1 MKKPL
6 RVLHIEDSD
15 IDAELLRLNL
25 RRSYDVVYARVQ
37 SADELTQALLDDWDV
52 AVSDYTMPSF
62 SGAEALSMIQQCG
75 KDIPFIIVSGTIGE
89 DTAVL
94 AMQAGADDF
103 MVKGKL
109 ERLAPAIERS
119 RREHDARQARR
130 QAERA
135 LRESEERFRAT
146 FEQAAVGMAR
156 VAPDGRWLEVN
167 ERLCEIVGYTRTEL
181 LERTFQ
187 DLTHPE
193 DLDTDLELL
202 QQMLAGAIPTYALEK
217 RYVRK
222 DGGLVWI
229 NLTVSLVR
237 DAAGPKYFVSIIQDI
252 SARKEAEAEALMA
265 QRLRLANEELHVAY
279 QELQRTQAQL
289 VHAAKMASLGEL
301 VAGVAHEVNNPLAF
315 AMGHVDT
322 ARQSLAKLRAGL
334 ALEPTSTTEAHWQKA
349 DRRLSEV
356 TVGLA
361 RIRDLVLKLRTFSR
375 LDEGER
381 KPASIS
387 ECVDSVLTI
396 LGHRTTD
403 RIEIKTQLNAPDSL
417 ECYPALLNQA
427 LLNLVSN
434 SIDAIAQTGTI
445 AIKTEADGDFVVF
458 TIMDT
463 GSGIAEDLR
472 DRIFEPFVTT
482 KPAGQG
488 TGLGLSITHSIVE
501 SHRGT
506 LTLDA
511 APGGGTVATLRL
523 PRSRAAAGGS

>member
-1 MKKPL
+1 MKKVL

-15 IDAELLRLNL
+15 IDAELLRLSL
-25 RRSYDVVYARVQ
+25 RRTYDVVYARVQ
-37 SADELTQALLDDWDV
+37 SADELKRALLDDWDV
-52 AVSDYTMPSF
+52 AVSDYTMPNF
-62 SGAEALSMIQQCG
+62 SGAEALSMIQRSG

-109 ERLAPAIERS
+109 DRLSPAIERS

-156 VAPDGRWLEVN
+156 VAPDGRWLDVN
-167 ERLCEIVGYTRTEL
+167 ERLCAILGYARAEL

-193 DLDTDLELL
+193 DLDIDLELV
-202 QQMLAGAIPTYALEK
+202 QQMLAGAIQTYALEK
-217 RYVRK
+217 RYVKK
-222 DGGLVWI
+222 DGRLVWI
-229 NLTVSLVR
+229 DLTVSLVR
-237 DAAGPKYFVSIIQDI
+237 DAAGPKYFVSILQDVT
-252 SARKEAEAEALMA
+252 ARKEAEAEALMA
-265 QRLRLANEELHVAY
+265 QRLRLANEDLQAAY

-315 AMGHVDT
+315 AMGHVET
-322 ARQSLAKLRAGL
+322 ARQSLAKLRAEVV
-334 ALEPTSTTEAHWQKA
+334 LEPTSAEAHWQKA

-381 KPASIS
+381 KLASIS

-396 LGHRTTD
+396 LGHRKTGQ
-403 RIEIKTQLNAPDSL
+403 IEIKTELSAPDSL

-434 SIDAIAQTGTI
+434 SIDAIAESGTI
-445 AIKTEADGDFVVF
+445 TIKTEAEGDCVVL
-458 TIMDT
+458 TVTDT
-463 GSGIAEDLR
+463 GSGIPEEVR
-472 DRIFEPFVTT
+472 GRIFEPFVTT

-488 TGLGLSITHSIVE
+488 TGLGLSITHTIAE
-501 SHRGT
+501 RHRGS
-506 LTLDA
+506 LTLDD
-511 APGGGTVATLRL
+511 APSGGTVATLRL
-523 PRSRAAAGGS
+523 PRSHAASTRP